1 VGIGVGEG
9 VVVSLRIHRQEK
21 VREEQ
26 EKLGQE
32 KKRQGKAR
40 QGVDASHSLAHGKR
54 VGAVVWFVCRV
65 LCVVRAGRLGL
76 EWEEGRLRGGGG
88 RCLCEGRGGRAVA
101 LVGWVGD
108 VILKGARRR
117 VVSCGWGK
125 LDVVDVDTCR
135 DYGRRGGNE
144 AMS

>member
-1 VGIGVGEG
+1 VAVGEG
-9 VVVSLRIHRQEK
+9 VFAK
-21 VREEQ
+21 
-26 EKLGQE
+26 G
-32 KKRQGKAR
+32 
-40 QGVDASHSLAHGKR
+40 
-54 VGAVVWFVCRV
+54 
-65 LCVVRAGRLGL
+65 
-76 EWEEGRLRGGGG
+76 EEGGLW
-88 RCLCEGRGGRAVA
+88 LW
-101 LVGWVGD
+101 VGWVGD